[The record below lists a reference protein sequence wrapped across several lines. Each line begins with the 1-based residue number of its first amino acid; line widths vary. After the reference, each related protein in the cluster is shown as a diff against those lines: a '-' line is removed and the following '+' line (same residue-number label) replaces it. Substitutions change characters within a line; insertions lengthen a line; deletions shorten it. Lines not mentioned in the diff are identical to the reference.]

1 MSKRLAVF
9 VFAVSL
15 VTPAFV
21 HAQQP
26 RPNPASQPATA
37 AISAEDTAAYFDA
50 RIAAVKVGL
59 ELTPA
64 QEKAW
69 PAVEALLRDMQKRR
83 AELLIQER
91 NAAAADPAGAQG
103 AIALLR
109 RRADAMVEAAADL
122 KRLADTAEPLYN
134 SLGDSQKK
142 RFLVLLAGLRA

>member
-1 MSKRLAVF
+1 MRKP
-9 VFAVSL
+9 FAIFLFLVSV

-26 RPNPASQPATA
+26 PPNPASQPTTPL
-37 AISAEDTAAYFDA
+37 ISAEDAAAYFDA
-50 RIAAVKVGL
+50 RIAAIKVGL

-69 PAVEALLRDMQKRR
+69 PPVEAVLRDMQKHR
-83 AELLIQER
+83 AGRLNQER
-91 NAAAADPAGAQG
+91 SAAAANSAGARD

-109 RRADAMVEAAADL
+109 HRADAMVEAAADL

-134 SLGDSQKK
+134 SLGASQKS
-142 RFLVLLAGLRA
+142 RFLVLLVGFRA